1 MKQKN
6 ILKLTAAA
14 ACHYWRRIFKGAF
27 RHQLWQAVGGK
38 RTARHGCGAG
48 KGLQSVCGA
57 C

>member
-14 ACHYWRRIFKGAF
+14 AIIGAGYLRELF
-27 RHQLWQAVGGK
+27 EAVGGK

>member
-14 ACHYWRRIFKGAF
+14 AIIGAGYLRELF
-27 RHQLWQAVGGK
+27 DISYGRQLGVSVP
-38 RTARHGCGAG
+38 HGCGAG